1 MATNP
6 MKRRERNAALIG
18 ALIAFAIMGL
28 IVFLIYVR
36 YTNAKEQLDELKARQ
51 TKVIV
56 AADTIESGASI
67 SEENFVEEVVITT
80 LSPDEYYT
88 DSHELLYQPS
98 EENEGEEYALEL
110 IAKIEIPA
118 GTIINPNMFIE
129 AGNEIT
135 KDMRVQ
141 EYSSIALPSQLK
153 NGDYIDVRLTLPTGQ
168 DYIVLSKKEVVQ
180 TDENTVWI
188 NVSEEEILLLN
199 GAMIDAWTITGTK
212 LYAIEYIDAGS
223 QESATVTYKPSA
235 EVMDLILADPNVA
248 KEAKD
253 GLAKDLNSMGGS
265 AIVDEF
271 RDYIDGALTEYIEE
285 RDKSA
290 EEGFRNEITTMQT
303 HRADYVDALEGT
315 GKIGNDEISAPVE

>member
-18 ALIAFAIMGL
+18 ALLAFALMGL
-28 IVFLIYVR
+28 VVFFIYTR
-36 YTNAKEQLDELKARQ
+36 YTGAKKQLDELKARQ
-51 TKVIV
+51 STVIV

-67 SEENFVEEVVITT
+67 SEDSFVEEVVMTT
-80 LSPDEYYT
+80 LSPDEYFT
-88 DSHELLYQPS
+88 NSHDILYQPS
-98 EENEGEEYALEL
+98 EENESEEYALEL

-118 GTIINPNMFIE
+118 GTIINPNMLIE
-129 AGNEIT
+129 SGNEIT
-135 KDMRVQ
+135 NDMRVQ

-153 NGDYIDVRLTLPTGQ
+153 NGDYIDIRLTFPNGQ

-188 NVSEEEILLLN
+188 NVNENEILLLN

-235 EVMDLILADPNVA
+235 EVMDLMLANPNA
-248 KEAKD
+248 TKEAKD
-253 GLAKDLNSMGGS
+253 GLAKELNSMGGS
-265 AIVDEF
+265 QIVDEF
-271 RDYIDGALTEYIEE
+271 RDYIDGTLSEYIED
-285 RDKSA
+285 RDEAA
-290 EEGFRNEITTMQT
+290 EEGFTNEITTMQT
-303 HRADYVDALEGT
+303 HRADYVEALEGT
-315 GKIGNDEISAPVE
+315 GKIGNDEIVPVQ